1 MIHTRTCSA
10 GGALC
15 TLQGPGRT
23 PRCTRTVMSAAF
35 HPDSTRQNHPDWV
48 VDPVVDW
55 ERTTERRKQRKFLKH
70 WSTRGSGSVDR
81 ATPEPFTW
89 VKERQK
95 KHPNVTTQKINQSRF
110 EDSIA
115 RENAKISH
123 KIKRYGILWGN
134 HKKQDIFGC
143 KTIKLSFL
151 HHGLSIQVQER
162 LIIRLSGVWQER
174 IWIIVIWMLLK

>member
-1 MIHTRTCSA
+1 
-10 GGALC
+10 
-15 TLQGPGRT
+15 
-23 PRCTRTVMSAAF
+23 MSAAF

-123 KIKRYGILWGN
+123 KIKQMRGVRRAPSLLRSAVRFNCFFASVPFVPGA
-134 HKKQDIFGC
+134 G
-143 KTIKLSFL
+143 
-151 HHGLSIQVQER
+151 GAG
-162 LIIRLSGVWQER
+162 SGE
-174 IWIIVIWMLLK
+174 

>member
-1 MIHTRTCSA
+1 MGFRQQNRTDSGPPSRGA

-15 TLQGPGRT
+15 TPQGPGRT
-23 PRCTRTVMSAAF
+23 PRRTQTVMSAAF

-123 KIKRYGILWGN
+123 KIKQMRGVRRAPSLLRSAVRFNCFFASVPFVPGA
-134 HKKQDIFGC
+134 G
-143 KTIKLSFL
+143 
-151 HHGLSIQVQER
+151 GAG
-162 LIIRLSGVWQER
+162 SGD
-174 IWIIVIWMLLK
+174 